1 MHNHANGN
9 ITNQKKD
16 WYRIIGRFDHGEG
29 NRPFYVML
37 LIACLLSNIVMNI
50 NCNCLVLQSGEW
62 RKTTFGWDS
71 IDGTKTIEG
80 LSFYEME
87 LAAH

>member
-1 MHNHANGN
+1 
-9 ITNQKKD
+9 
-16 WYRIIGRFDHGEG
+16 
-29 NRPFYVML
+29 
-37 LIACLLSNIVMNI
+37 MNI